1 MIHSLYAR
9 LALTLTLALGLVGLI
24 YAVFMFTTVQK
35 NTQYAEQLLNQNLAK
50 TLVAERN
57 LVHENELDKQALKSL
72 FMAYMTVNPSIE
84 IYLLDLDGNILSYSA
99 DPGQVQ
105 RKKVSLKPIQTFLH
119 KNAMFPVLGDDPR
132 ALDRQKVFSVTPIPM
147 TDNPSGY
154 LYVILRGEQYDAV
167 EQLARDKE
175 LLHLGAWVV
184 GFALLI
190 GLIVGL
196 LVFYPITRRLRA
208 LSKQVDTFRQSDFKA
223 EPVFYVG
230 TQKDELE
237 QLENNVALMSKQIV
251 QQLKQISEQD
261 SKRRDLFASLSHDLR
276 TPLAALHGYLE
287 TLEIKADSLDDTQ
300 RVEYTARAIKFS
312 HRLKDLID
320 ELFEMA
326 KLDTLDSAPH
336 IEAFALPELVQDM
349 LQQYEAGAQ
358 HRGVSLVMKGD
369 THMPL
374 VQADIAL
381 IQRVFEN
388 LLGNALRYVKKGDVI
403 AVSLEKHDM
412 YVKVELA
419 DTGCGIQEDILPH
432 IFDPLYQ
439 GNNTHRGDE
448 HSGLGLAIVKRILEL
463 HQSHI
468 QVQSTLNHGTR
479 FTFRLF
485 YTGEHNHA

>member
-1 MIHSLYAR
+1 MIHTLYAR

-24 YAVFMFTTVQK
+24 YGVFMFTTVQK
-35 NTQYAEQLLNQNLAK
+35 NTQYAEQLLNRNLAK
-50 TLVAERN
+50 TLVNERN
-57 LVHENELDKQALKSL
+57 LVHENTLDKQALKDM

-84 IYLLDLDGNILSYSA
+84 IYLLDLQGKVLSYSA
-99 DPGQVQ
+99 DPGQVK
-105 RKKVSLKPIQTFLH
+105 RDHVSLQPIRAFLQ
-119 KNAMFPVLGDDPR
+119 KNASFPLLGDDPR
-132 ALDRQKVFSVTPIPM
+132 SLDRQKVFSVTPIPM

-175 LLHLGAWVV
+175 LLYLGAWVV
-184 GFALLI
+184 SIALFVSLV
-190 GLIVGL
+190 VGL
-196 LVFYPITRRLRA
+196 LVFYPITRRLRK
-208 LSKQVDTFRQSDFKA
+208 LSQQVDAFRQSEFRTLPDFQA
-223 EPVFYVG
+223 SEG
-230 TQKDELE
+230 KDELS
-237 QLENNVALMSKQIV
+237 QLERNVAEMAKQTVQQFEQISKQDV
-251 QQLKQISEQD
+251 
-261 SKRRDLFASLSHDLR
+261 KRRDLFASLSHDLR

-287 TLEIKADSLDDTQ
+287 TLEMKADSLDEQQ
-300 RVEYTARAIKFS
+300 RHAYTERAIKFS
-312 HRLKDLID
+312 DRLKHLID

-326 KLDTLDSAPH
+326 KLDTLDSAPQ
-336 IEAFALPELVQDM
+336 IEPFALPELVQDM

-403 AVSLEKHDM
+403 TVSLEKHDM